1 MCQLSGKNLKLASAL
16 HKLHIVDD
24 QLGTGSNSSH
34 SDGASSPMG
43 QTLSTT
49 TTRFMM
55 SETGRANAYGQT
67 GRRMDDRDEGMQ
79 AFNVKYVESGERWRM
94 GRRVH
99 SSAVRHLRPGLSSF
113 CGAGRRSS

>member
-1 MCQLSGKNLKLASAL
+1 MVLPLGLGDRCPLTPPCDATCQLSGKNLKLASAL

-55 SETGRANAYGQT
+55 SETGRANGYGQT
-67 GRRMDDRDEGMQ
+67 GRRGDDRDEGMQ
-79 AFNVKYVESGERWRM
+79 AFNVKYVESRGEMEREA
-94 GRRVH
+94 G
-99 SSAVRHLRPGLSSF
+99 G
-113 CGAGRRSS
+113 CGG